1 MEYNKII
8 AVTGLPGLYELL
20 SSKSDGAIVRS
31 LDDKTTRFVSSRIHN
46 FSHLESIEVY
56 TVRDN
61 VNLVDILKAMEA
73 GGEKLPDEKDGADL
87 KAYFTKVYPDLDF
100 SRVYSSDL
108 KKMVK
113 WYSVLKANN
122 IEIKLSEPE
131 EEETELE
138 EAAVEEA
145 PAPKKEA
152 APKKKAAAESTAT
165 TEEAPTKTAAP
176 AKATAEKPAHPE
188 KAVHTEKAVKAE
200 KVVTKEKP
208 AAEVEKPKAKKT
220 AEKEK
225 PAAKTEK
232 AKKADAPAE
241 KPGADKPKGAA
252 KKK

>member
-73 GGEKLPDEKDGADL
+73 SAEKLPDEKDGADL

-100 SRVYSSDL
+100 GRVYSSDL

-113 WYSVLKANN
+113 WYSVLKAND
-122 IEIKLSEPE
+122 IEIKLTEPE
-131 EEETELE
+131 EEEATEE
-138 EAAVEEA
+138 TVVEEA
-145 PAPKKEA
+145 PAAPKKEA
-152 APKKKAAAESTAT
+152 APKKKAA
-165 TEEAPTKTAAP
+165 EEAPAKTATAT
-176 AKATAEKPAHPE
+176 AKAATTTGKPAHTE
-188 KAVHTEKAVKAE
+188 KAAHAEKAVKAE
-200 KVVTKEKP
+200 KPATKEKAAP
-208 AAEVEKPKAKKT
+208 AEAEKPKAKK
-220 AEKEK
+220 ADEKDK
-225 PAAKTEK
+225 PVK
-232 AKKADAPAE
+232 AKKTEAAAAE
-241 KPGADKPKGAA
+241 KPVTEKRKGAA